1 MPKQQWQIVRRYTN
15 KKVAK
20 LPPAKIESMAD
31 HHKNN
36 ETKTRAKPGTNTRG
50 HDITSPKRVKTKTH
64 DIIMG
69 IPNKMGKDKTVP
81 NNKDESKSGNK
92 PDTIKRMKV
101 ENKNRGQ
108 PGNHLPDAE

>member
-1 MPKQQWQIVRRYTN
+1 
-15 KKVAK
+15 
-20 LPPAKIESMAD
+20 
-31 HHKNN
+31 
-36 ETKTRAKPGTNTRG
+36 
-50 HDITSPKRVKTKTH
+50 
-64 DIIMG
+64 MG

-101 ENKNRGQ
+101 KNKTRGQ